1 MAVKRVDCFFLE
13 VEDKPGVLAQF
24 ARRLE
29 DARINL
35 KGLWGYTN
43 SAGKGKIACVP
54 HDAKKFV
61 QRTKNLGIAT
71 SRRVAF
77 HISGPDRV
85 GALCNV
91 LDVLEKAQ
99 ININVLDAIGFS
111 GRFGAYIWVDPKDV
125 KAAQKALKA

>member
-1 MAVKRVDCFFLE
+1 VNYAGKT
-13 VEDKPGVLAQF
+13 
-24 ARRLE
+24 RRLK
-29 DARINL
+29 AAKINL
-35 KGLWGYTN
+35 QGLWGYTN

-54 HDAKKFV
+54 RDTKKFI
-61 QRTKNLGIAT
+61 QRTKNLGLAT

-85 GALCNV
+85 GALCHA
-91 LDVLEKAQ
+91 LDLLDKAR

-125 KAAQKALKA
+125 KTASKALKS